1 MITENLGSFLV
12 LEKIGQGGMG
22 SVFQAE
28 DERGQIIALKVLSP
42 ELLENNKARERFVL
56 ESQVLRTLEH
66 ENIVKALSEAQ
77 ESDGHLFYAM
87 EWIQDSDLNARL
99 KKTARLDLKESLS
112 VTIDILSALQFAHDK
127 GVLHRDVKPSNI
139 FVDSKNRAKL
149 GDFGLARL
157 MDVTRLTATGSTL
170 GTPEYMSPEQAEGK
184 ELDPRSDLYSVGI
197 LLYHLLSG
205 QPPFQGSHPLAV
217 LKMHTDKSP
226 EPLPS
231 HFAPPELQTIVHRA
245 LEKNPRDRWDSAAA
259 MKDALEQLKNKLE
272 QQETTVLAPPA
283 PSSAQL
289 DLGQSE
295 LLDPS
300 VSKPTRKPR
309 FVLPILFMA
318 AVGTLIAIGLPSFRG
333 DQAPEKTMTGQLRTK
348 SGQDLK
354 LQSYSID
361 LDQGF
366 ITAQTGPQDTLRVPL
381 QNVKSLTKF
390 QSESELIT
398 VNAKQL
404 DLAAFLTQVGR
415 ENIPKPLKLQVSKT
429 VQGRIDVDFTKL
441 HWRAALAKIANDH
454 QLELSIK
461 SGLIQLRPKLE
472 GRLVQFTQSFFKGDK
487 RILKSLK
494 PFFFVKRQAGR
505 KATLHF
511 CDAPQLG
518 RIFQKR
524 QEGKVSWP
532 NPQLQ
537 SIQRSRAAYPKLFS
551 QPEQPSWLLR
561 YRVAPSN
568 NKEEITITFIFDAFG
583 QLSAIEA
590 SADFWSV

>member
-87 EWIQDSDLNARL
+87 EWIQDCDLNARL
-99 KKTARLDLKESLS
+99 KKSARLDLKESLS
-112 VTIDILSALQFAHDK
+112 VTMDILSALQFAHDK

-184 ELDPRSDLYSVGI
+184 ELDARSDIYSVGI

-205 QPPFQGSHPLAV
+205 QPPFQSSHPLAV
-217 LKMHTDKSP
+217 LKMHTDKAP
-226 EPLPS
+226 EPLPR
-231 HFAPPELQTIVHRA
+231 HLAPPEIQTIVHRA
-245 LEKNPRDRWDSAAA
+245 LEKNPVDRWSSAAA
-259 MKDALEQLKNKLE
+259 MKDALEQVKSKLE

-283 PSSAQL
+283 LSNAQL
-289 DLGQSE
+289 NSRQSE
-295 LLDPS
+295 ALEPLI
-300 VSKPTRKPR
+300 SKSTRKR
-309 FVLPILFMA
+309 RMLIPILFVA
-318 AVGTLIAIGLPSFRG
+318 AVGTFIAIDLPSSRV
-333 DQAPEKTMTGQLRTK
+333 DQAPEKAIAGQLRTK

-354 LQSYSID
+354 LQSFSID
-361 LDQGF
+361 LDQG
-366 ITAQTGPQDTLRVPL
+366 IIAAQTGPQDTLRVPL
-381 QNVKSLTKF
+381 HNVESLTKY

-398 VNAKQL
+398 VKAKQL
-404 DLAAFLTQVGR
+404 DLAAFLTQIGR
-415 ENIPKPLKLQVSKT
+415 NNIPKPFKLQVSKT

-441 HWRAALAKIANDH
+441 HWRAVLAKIANDH

-472 GRLVQFTQSFFKGDK
+472 LQLVQFTHSFFKGET
-487 RILKSLK
+487 RILEFLK
-494 PFFFVKRQAGR
+494 PFFFVRRQAGR

-511 CDAPQLG
+511 CDAPQLSQ
-518 RIFQKR
+518 IFKKR
-524 QEGKVSWP
+524 QEAKVSWA

-537 SIQRSRAAYPKLFS
+537 SIQRSRATYPKLFS
-551 QPEQPSWLLR
+551 QPKQPSWLLR
-561 YRVAPSN
+561 YRVASSN
-568 NKEEITITFIFDAFG
+568 RKEEMTITFIFDSFG
-583 QLSAIEA
+583 RLSAIEA
-590 SADFWSV
+590 SADFWSN